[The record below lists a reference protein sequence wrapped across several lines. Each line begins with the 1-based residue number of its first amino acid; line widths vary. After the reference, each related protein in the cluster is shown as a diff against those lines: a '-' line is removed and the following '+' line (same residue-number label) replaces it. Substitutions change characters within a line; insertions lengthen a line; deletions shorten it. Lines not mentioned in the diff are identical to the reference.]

1 MSEPILNEQVYCG
14 NTREDSSCT
23 NLNYVNHKLALLEEE
38 KAQIPAVI
46 KELKALKKTL
56 ELKEAAEVKKRI
68 KECNLNNIARAER
81 DICTLL
87 TTKANSSNLK
97 LDLSEKTIKSRNKW
111 IDYRIDR
118 LNEFI
123 REARDATEVI
133 QFPED

>member
-14 NTREDSSCT
+14 NTREDSPYI
-23 NLNYVNHKLALLEEE
+23 NLDYVNHKLARLEEE

-56 ELKEAAEVKKRI
+56 ELEEAAEVKKRI

-81 DICTLL
+81 DICALL

-111 IDYRIDR
+111 IDYRIER